1 MNRSKPDQMRTFL
14 LAPSIVLVT
23 MFSMVVA
30 RAQSPM
36 PAPPFGPTHVGGDE
50 RPDAPTKDD
59 FRRLPHPQRQL
70 GPVREKRVL
79 TKGLLAPSA
88 QDLVNN
94 ATFLKQEDTGLMTL
108 LPREI
113 FDPRGDRTAKRVKIR
128 GGGAYYSF
136 FYLSHDNIYGSD
148 LQLDQN
154 TLSVSSPGPDYG
166 MLTDLGDVSLVDV
179 SAEDSRADFIA
190 TYKPAR
196 NGPDASCEIQRFHDG
211 VTMKESVYKLSL
223 PVKVNSTYLLRSIN
237 YGRSD
242 LLIGFRI
249 TRQENDGRISIL
261 WKLLKQYWR
270 PTFERVV
277 YVNPVNKCPTR

>member
-1 MNRSKPDQMRTFL
+1 MNKAKPDRMRIFL
-14 LAPSIVLVT
+14 LAPSIILAI
-23 MFSMVVA
+23 MFSMVIA

-79 TKGLLAPSA
+79 TKGLLAPSV
-88 QDLVNN
+88 QDLVEN
-94 ATFLKQEDTGLMTL
+94 ATFLKQEDTGLVKL
-108 LPREI
+108 LLRET
-113 FDPRGDRTAKRVKIR
+113 PYQRGDGTAKRVKLR

-136 FYLSHDNIYGSD
+136 FYLSHDNLYGSD
-148 LQLDQN
+148 LGLDEN

-179 SAEDSRADFIA
+179 SAEDSRAAFIA

-196 NGPDASCEIQRFHDG
+196 NGPDALCEIQRFHDG
-211 VTMKESVYKLSL
+211 VTMNGSVYKVSL
-223 PVKVNSTYLLRSIN
+223 PVKVNSTYLLRSIS

-249 TRQENDGRISIL
+249 TRQENDGSISIL